1 MATKEENKTLAD
13 VKQAL
18 KDINKRAAERKAERD
33 AERAKLNEVRRSKM
47 NRKGG
52 QAGAGGSIQG
62 LNTSLGTK
70 IVR

>member
-1 MATKEENKTLAD
+1 MAKTEENKTIAD

-33 AERAKLNEVRRSKM
+33 AERAKLNEIRRSKM

-62 LNTSLGTK
+62 LNTSLGAK

>member
-1 MATKEENKTLAD
+1 MAKTEKNKTLSD
-13 VKQAL
+13 VRQAL

-47 NRKGG
+47 NRRGG

-70 IVR
+70 IVK